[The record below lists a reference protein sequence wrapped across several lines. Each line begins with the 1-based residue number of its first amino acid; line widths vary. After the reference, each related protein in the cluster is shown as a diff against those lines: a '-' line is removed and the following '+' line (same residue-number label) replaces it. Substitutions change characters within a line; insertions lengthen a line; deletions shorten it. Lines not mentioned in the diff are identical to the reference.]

1 MNTPLII
8 SNYSSITAKEVVI
21 KDKVVLTNQGKD
33 PLDLLS
39 EIYTG
44 FSISYPKFFK
54 MDNLSKLGFLT
65 AELLLN
71 DSVLTDKYSNEETG
85 IILMNSGSS
94 IDTDR
99 RHQSALN
106 DRNNYFP
113 SPSVFVYTL
122 PNIVIGEIC
131 IRHKFSGE
139 NSFFIAEKF
148 DPEFLVNY
156 VNDLFASGIV
166 RRCICGWIDF
176 EGVDFESLLFLV
188 GKPDRTESG
197 FINFDPDSI
206 RNLYQKLT
214 L

>member
-1 MNTPLII
+1 MNTSLII

-21 KDKVVLTNQGKD
+21 NDKVVLTNQGKD
-33 PLDLLS
+33 PRDLLS
-39 EIYTG
+39 EIYTR
-44 FSISYPKFFK
+44 FSIGYPKFFK

-65 AELLLN
+65 AELLLK
-71 DSVLTDKYSNEETG
+71 DAALPDKYSNEETG

-122 PNIVIGEIC
+122 PNIIIGEIC
-131 IRHKFSGE
+131 IRHKFRGE
-139 NSFFIAEKF
+139 NSFFIAENF
-148 DPEFLVNY
+148 DPEFLVKY
-156 VNDLFASGIV
+156 INDLFASEVV
-166 RRCICGWIDF
+166 RRCIGGWIDF
-176 EGVDFESLLFLV
+176 EGTDFKSLLFLV